1 MAFPETRWTM
11 LAEATLHGDA
21 AGRAALEELCRRYW
35 PPVRD
40 FLCAR
45 GLAAEDAEDV
55 AQEFFAGLLKSGGWQ
70 AADRSRGRFR
80 SFLMGGVERTL
91 ISWRRRAMAAKRGG
105 GARPETLD
113 EHDVPAPAAAAEEL
127 AFDSAWAERVMEV
140 AMDALEQEFETQGRG
155 TEFAVLLP
163 FLSQSSGAEASAAAA
178 AELGIGPT
186 AIKSKIFRLRQ
197 RFRDCILAEVSRTV
211 ETPHEAEEEMAY
223 LFRILSRPAAEFGS
237 APETDGPP
245 PRENQP

>member
-55 AQEFFAGLLKSGGWQ
+55 AQEFFAGLMESGGWQ

-91 ISWRRRAMAAKRGG
+91 ISWRRRAMAEKRGG
-105 GARPETLD
+105 GARPEPLD
-113 EHDVPAPAAAAEEL
+113 DTACAAPADAAEEF

-140 AMDALEQEFETQGRG
+140 AMDALEQEFEAQGRG
-155 TEFAVLLP
+155 LEFAVLLP
-163 FLSQSSGAEASAAAA
+163 FLSQSAGAEASAGAA
-178 AELGIGPT
+178 AELAMTP
-186 AIKSKIFRLRQ
+186 AALKSKIFRLRQ
-197 RFRDCILAEVSRTV
+197 RFRDCILAEICRTV

-223 LFRILSRPAAEFGS
+223 LFRLLSHPAASFGTES
-237 APETDGPP
+237 ETGSRP
-245 PRENQP
+245 PRENPL

>member
-80 SFLMGGVERTL
+80 SFLMGSVERTL

-105 GARPETLD
+105 GARPEPLD
-113 EHDVPAPAAAAEEL
+113 DHDVPAPAAAAEEL

-140 AMDALEQEFETQGRG
+140 AMDALEQDFEAQGRG

-163 FLSQSSGAEASAAAA
+163 FLSQSAGGDAMAAATE
-178 AELGIGPT
+178 ELGLSAT
-186 AIKSKIFRLRQ
+186 ALKSRIYRLRQ
-197 RFRDCILAEVSRTV
+197 RFRDCILAEISRTV

-223 LFRILSRPAAEFGS
+223 LFRILCRPAADVGS
-237 APETDGPP
+237 FAETGGTRS
-245 PRENQP
+245 RENQP